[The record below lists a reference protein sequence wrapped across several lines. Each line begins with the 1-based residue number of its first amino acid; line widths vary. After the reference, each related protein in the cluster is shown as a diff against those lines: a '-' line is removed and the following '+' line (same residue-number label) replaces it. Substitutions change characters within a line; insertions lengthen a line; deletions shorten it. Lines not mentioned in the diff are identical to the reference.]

1 MKKILVTGGA
11 GYVGSVTVE
20 LMVAHGLESVVLDN
34 LDEGH
39 VDAVPHHVPLL
50 EADLT
55 DRDATRNVFSKF
67 EIESVIHL
75 AALAL
80 VEESVREPARYYRQN
95 VAGLLTLLE
104 TMLEFGVKKI
114 IFSSSAAIYGVPDEV
129 PIREGSTPLPVNP
142 YGQTKLIGEKILEDY
157 FRAYGLG
164 SVSLR
169 YFNVAGASVE
179 RGEHHRNESHLVPR
193 VLQVALGLRPHVE
206 IYGTDYATPDGT
218 CIRDYIHVLDV
229 AEAHVLAL
237 QRTSDGTIATYNL
250 GNSKGYSIRE
260 VISCA
265 EAVVGK
271 KIPSVE
277 HPRRPGDPPS
287 LVASFEKI
295 SQHLGWQP
303 KRSRLKQII
312 ESAWHWHSRHPNG
325 YVR

>member
-20 LMVAHGLESVVLDN
+20 LMVTQGLEVVVLDN
-34 LDEGH
+34 LAEGH
-39 VDAVPHHVPLL
+39 ADAVPHHVPLL
-50 EADLT
+50 DADLT

-67 EIESVIHL
+67 EIDSVIHL

-80 VEESVREPARYYRQN
+80 VEESVREPALYYRNN
-95 VAGLLTLLE
+95 VAGFLTLLD
-104 TMLEFGVKKI
+104 TMVEFDVKKI
-114 IFSSSAAIYGVPDEV
+114 IFSSSAAVYGVPDEV
-129 PIREGSTPLPVNP
+129 PIREGSPLLPVNP
-142 YGQTKLIGEKILEDY
+142 YGETKLIGERILEDY
-157 FRAYGLG
+157 FRAYGLA

-169 YFNVAGASVE
+169 YFNVAGASAE

-229 AEAHVLAL
+229 AQAHVLAL
-237 QRTSDGTIATYNL
+237 HHTADGTIATYNL
-250 GNSKGYSIRE
+250 GNSKGYSVRE

-265 EAVVGK
+265 EAVAGK
-271 KIPSVE
+271 KIPAVE
-277 HPRRPGDPPS
+277 YPRRPGDPPS

-295 SQHLGWQP
+295 SQQLGWQP
-303 KRSRLKQII
+303 KRSKLKQII
-312 ESAWHWHSRHPNG
+312 ESAWHWHSRYFSG
-325 YVR
+325 YTR

>member
-20 LMVAHGLESVVLDN
+20 LMVKHGLELVVLDN
-34 LDEGH
+34 LAEGH
-39 VDAVPHHVPLL
+39 ADAVPDPVPLF

-67 EIESVIHL
+67 EIDSVIHL

-80 VEESVREPARYYRQN
+80 VEESVREPALYYRHN
-95 VAGLLTLLE
+95 VTGLLTLLD
-104 TMLEFGVKKI
+104 TMLEFDVKKI
-114 IFSSSAAIYGVPDEV
+114 IFSSSAAVYGVPDEV
-129 PIREGSTPLPVNP
+129 PIREGSAPLPVNP
-142 YGQTKLIGEKILEDY
+142 YGQTKMIGERILEEY
-157 FRAYGLG
+157 FRAYGLA

-169 YFNVAGASVE
+169 YFNVAGASAE
-179 RGEHHRNESHLVPR
+179 RGEHHHNESHLVPR

-206 IYGTDYATPDGT
+206 IYGTDYSTPDGT

-237 QRTSDGTIATYNL
+237 QHSTDGTIAVYNL
-250 GNSKGYSIRE
+250 GNSHGYSVRE

-265 EAVVGK
+265 EAVAGK

-277 HPRRPGDPPS
+277 YPRRPGDPPS

-295 SQHLGWQP
+295 SQQLGWQP
-303 KRSRLKQII
+303 KRSGLKLII
-312 ESAWHWHSRHPNG
+312 ESAWHWHSRYPNG
-325 YVR
+325 YAR